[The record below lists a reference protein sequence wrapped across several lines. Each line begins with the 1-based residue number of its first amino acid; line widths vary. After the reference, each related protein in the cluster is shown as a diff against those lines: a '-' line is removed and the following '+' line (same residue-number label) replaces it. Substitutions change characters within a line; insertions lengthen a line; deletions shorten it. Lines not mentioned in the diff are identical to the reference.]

1 MDFSKLTSSRRTC
14 STSSCCGTGRCA
26 SGRRC
31 CRSHTFEEHVKKT
44 KGLYTFITRYVKN
57 SLVVVEVVLVVATAI
72 ESENA
77 KVIPLNVT

>member
-31 CRSHTFEEHVKKT
+31 CRSHTFEERVKKP
-44 KGLYTFITRYVKN
+44 KAYTP
-57 SLVVVEVVLVVATAI
+57 S
-72 ESENA
+72 
-77 KVIPLNVT
+77 